1 MWERTHQN
9 EENIMYMNDVFNVH
23 SRFVTLKKSAMSV
36 MSQRTLHG
44 QIVSGI
50 EFIKINQGKHEYT
63 MKI

>member
-1 MWERTHQN
+1 ML
-9 EENIMYMNDVFNVH
+9 YMLLGGKMFCNF
-23 SRFVTLKKSAMSV
+23 KKSAMSV